1 MRFGLDFPLFGDLAD
16 PRLVAE
22 IASDAEA
29 AGWEAVFV
37 WDHIMYREPVTDA
50 GDPWIAMAAILT
62 ATTTVL
68 TGPMVTPLP
77 RRRPQ
82 MVARQSVGLD
92 QLGNGRFVLGVGL
105 GLDSSGRELSA
116 FGEELDDR
124 TRAVML
130 DESLAIIDGL
140 WSGQPVHFS
149 GEHHTLDDVV
159 FLPRPVQRPRPP
171 VWVAGRWPYQRPLRR
186 AARWDGLFL
195 IDQDTPDD
203 LSDAVAFIAET
214 RGGVDDFAVVVNQ
227 PFGADPEPWREAGAT
242 WFLTQSPYTIETD
255 EVREMARSGPVRG
268 R

>member
-1 MRFGLDFPLFGDLAD
+1 VRFGLDFPLFGDLAD

-22 IASDAEA
+22 IARDAES
-29 AGWEAVFV
+29 AGWDGVFV

-62 ATTTVL
+62 VTESVV

-92 QLGNGRFVLGVGL
+92 LLGGGRFVLGVGL

-130 DESLAIIDGL
+130 DESLTIIDAL
-140 WSGQPVHFS
+140 WSGEPVDFA
-149 GEHHTLDDVV
+149 GRHHTVRDVT

-171 VWVAGRWPYQRPLRR
+171 VWVAGRWPYKRPLRR

-195 IDQDTPDD
+195 IDEDSPEQ
-203 LSDAVAFIAET
+203 LAEALAVVTEA
-214 RGGVDDFAVVVNQ
+214 RGHLDGFAVVVNK
-227 PFGADPEPWREAGAT
+227 PYGADPRPWHDAGAT
-242 WFLTQSPYTIETD
+242 WFLTRSPYTIAAE
-255 EVREMARSGPVRG
+255 EVRDMARSGPVRDE
-268 R
+268 

>member
-22 IASDAEA
+22 VARDAET
-29 AGWEAVFV
+29 AGWDAVFV

-50 GDPWIAMAAILT
+50 GDPWTAMAAILM
-62 ATTTVL
+62 ATDTVL

-82 MVARQSVGLD
+82 MVARQCVALD

-116 FGEELDDR
+116 FGEELHDR
-124 TRAVML
+124 TRAEML
-130 DESLAIIDGL
+130 DESLEIIDRL
-140 WSGQPVHFS
+140 WSGAPVDFD
-149 GEHHTLDDVV
+149 GKHHVARDVT

-171 VWVAGRWPYQRPLRR
+171 VWIAGRWPYRRPLRR

-195 IDQDTPDD
+195 IDQETPDD
-203 LSDAVAFIAET
+203 LAAAVGLIAQA
-214 RGGVDDFAVVVNQ
+214 RGGVDGYAVVVNRPYGQ
-227 PFGADPEPWREAGAT
+227 GPDRWSDAGAT
-242 WFLTQSPYTIETD
+242 WFLTQSPYTIDADT
-255 EVREMARSGPVRG
+255 VREMARAGPIRKG
-268 R
+268 

>member
-16 PRLVAE
+16 PRLAAE
-22 IASDAEA
+22 IARDAES

-62 ATTTVL
+62 ATHSVL

-92 QLGNGRFVLGVGL
+92 QLGDGRFVLGVGL

-124 TRAVML
+124 TRAAML
-130 DESLAIIDGL
+130 DESLEIIDRL
-140 WSGQPVHFS
+140 WSGEYVDFA
-149 GEHHTLDDVV
+149 GEHHIVDDVS
-159 FLPRPVQRPRPP
+159 FRPRPVQRPRPP
-171 VWVAGRWPYQRPLRR
+171 VWVAGRWPYKRPLRR

-195 IDQDTPDD
+195 IDQESPDD
-203 LSDAVAFIAET
+203 LSEAVAFIDAA
-214 RGGVDDFAVVVNQ
+214 RGGLRDFDVVVNQ
-227 PFGADPEPWREAGAT
+227 PFGADPEPWRTAGAT
-242 WFLTQSPYTIETD
+242 WFLTQSPYTIDAD
-255 EVREMARSGPVRG
+255 EVRDMARSGPIRG

>member
-16 PRLVAE
+16 PRLVME
-22 IASDAEA
+22 IARDAEA

-62 ATTTVL
+62 ATEKVL

-77 RRRPQ
+77 RRRAQ
-82 MVARQSVGLD
+82 IVARQSVGLD
-92 QLGNGRFVLGVGL
+92 QLGSGRFVLGVGL

-130 DESLAIIDGL
+130 DESLDIIDRL
-140 WSGQPVHFS
+140 WSGEPVDFT
-149 GEHHTLDDVV
+149 GEHHTVDDVV

-171 VWVAGRWPYQRPLRR
+171 VWVAGRWPYKRPLRR

-195 IDQDTPDD
+195 IDQETPDE
-203 LSDAVAFIAET
+203 LAQAVDHVEAA
-214 RGGVDDFAVVVNQ
+214 RGGLHDFAVVVNQ
-227 PFGADPEPWREAGAT
+227 PFGADPQPWSEAGAT
-242 WFLTQSPYTIETD
+242 WFLTRSPYTID
-255 EVREMARSGPVRG
+255 ADAVREMARSGPVRG

>member
-22 IASDAEA
+22 IARDAEA
-29 AGWEAVFV
+29 AGWDAVFV
-37 WDHIMYREPVTDA
+37 WDHILYREPVTDA

-62 ATTTVL
+62 VTDEVL

-82 MVARQSVGLD
+82 MIARQSVGLD

-130 DESLAIIDGL
+130 DESLVIIDRL
-140 WSGQPVHFS
+140 WSGESVTFTGQ
-149 GEHHTLDDVV
+149 HHRIDDVV

-171 VWVAGRWPYQRPLRR
+171 VWVAGRWPYKRPLRR

-195 IDQDTPDD
+195 IDQETPDE
-203 LSDAVAFIAET
+203 LAEAVGFVAGA
-214 RGGVDDFAVVVNQ
+214 RGGLEDFAVVVNQ
-227 PFGADPEPWREAGAT
+227 PHGSDPGPWEKAGAT
-242 WFLTQSPYTIETD
+242 WFLTQSPYTID
-255 EVREMARSGPVRG
+255 AAEVREMARSGPVRG
-268 R
+268 I